1 MLKTE
6 FSLKSFID
14 RAWKFKCQCKW
25 KELCYHTMEKVQQ
38 CSKNVKQEKIISCY
52 FIIILWTYMI
62 YASLLETAKA
72 GY

>member
-1 MLKTE
+1 MLKPE

-25 KELCYHTMEKVQQ
+25 KELCYHTREKVQH
-38 CSKNVKQEKIISCY
+38 CCKNVKQGKIISCY
-52 FIIILWTYMI
+52 FNYMI